1 MPLSETEKC
10 WWIRPDN
17 ALDEEDPKAH
27 EKLRRVVENICRDQD
42 RKRDFLLYGSMY
54 AGGLP
59 PAGGGLAVDNYV
71 RSTPGVGGAKLSL
84 NVSRNVV
91 DAVCARVFSKSK
103 PRVSVSTIG
112 GGFEKQDMA
121 QKLELGID
129 GAMRCTNYYEKSVAK
144 GRDSCV
150 FGTGF
155 TRIRPNY
162 DCSDVDVLRM
172 MPWEVIF
179 DDGEAMTDG
188 GTLWDGPRCIYLR
201 YYIDRFV
208 LMHRAGVHVTPGR
221 NWYADG
227 DESVIAY
234 KLDMLE
240 KLKGLSDKDAE
251 FGFQQVANR
260 VCIEEGWHRPSGKN
274 AKDGRYVVAVENCTL
289 IDRHIERYEKELSW
303 YRWGDPIVGFYGQGI
318 VEQGSGIQAEI
329 NKLIRDIQTGH
340 HLIKGH
346 YLVEQGSKVVKSH
359 INNDIASILN
369 YVGTAP
375 TFQAPSIISPE
386 VYQHLWALVQKYYE
400 LAGVNQQSA
409 SAQRPVGLDSGE
421 AQRVYADQQTET
433 LLEKGKRFEEAVQ
446 EDGMLIAKAAKC
458 LSRHGVY
465 EVRTQADDGFESIDW
480 KDLEDPDEFAM
491 YVETTSALPG
501 TLPGKLSTA
510 QDLMQI
516 GQFAP
521 QDVLEMVGMA
531 DLLQITKRKQA
542 SRKLVEKKVGEMLR
556 GEGKYMPHPFL
567 NLAEAIEIATEMRNV
582 AEVKDVDDEYL
593 RWVQDFVD
601 ECKRLMKPPAP
612 MPGPMGPGAGAGLA
626 GGPPMGIPGALP
638 MPTAGGPPAPGAP
651 MPPPGAN
658 GVMPT

>member
-27 EKLRRVVENICRDQD
+27 EKLRRVIENICREQD

-91 DAVCARVFSKSK
+91 DAVCARIFSKSK
-103 PRVSVSTIG
+103 PRVSVATIG
-112 GGFEKQDMA
+112 GGYEKQEMA
-121 QKLELGID
+121 KQLELGID
-129 GAMRCTNYYEKSVAK
+129 GAMRCTKYYEKSVAK

-155 TRIRPNY
+155 SRIRPNY
-162 DCSDVDVLRM
+162 DCNDVDVLRM

-201 YYIDRFV
+201 YYIDRYV
-208 LMHRAGVHVTPGR
+208 LMHRAQVEVKPGC

-227 DESVIAY
+227 DAGLIAMKLQ
-234 KLDMLE
+234 KLDQ
-240 KLKGLSDKDAE
+240 LKGLSDKDAE
-251 FGFQQVANR
+251 FGYQQIANR
-260 VCIEEGWHRPSGKN
+260 ICIEEAWHRPSGKD
-274 AKDGRYVVAVENCTL
+274 ASDGRYVVGVENCTL
-289 IDRHIERYEKELSW
+289 IDRKIDEYESELSW

-318 VEQGSGIQAEI
+318 VELGSGIQAEI
-329 NKLIRDIQTGH
+329 NKLVRDIQTGH

-346 YLVEQGSKVVKSH
+346 YLVESGSKVVKAH
-359 INNDIASILN
+359 INNDLASILTFT
-369 YVGTAP
+369 GTPP
-375 TFQAPSIISPE
+375 TYQAPAIIAPE

-400 LAGVNQQSA
+400 IAGVNQQAA

-433 LLEKGKRFEEAVQ
+433 LLEKGKRFEAAVEA
-446 EDGMLIAKAAKC
+446 DGLLIAKAAKC
-458 LSRHGVY
+458 LSRRGAY
-465 EVRTQADDGFESIDW
+465 EVQTQADDGFESIDW
-480 KDLEDPDEFAM
+480 ASLDDPDDFVM
-491 YVETTSALPG
+491 YVESTSALPG

-521 QDVLEMVGMA
+521 QDVLEMVGMP
-531 DLLQITKRKQA
+531 DLLQIQKRKEA
-542 SRKLVEKKVGEMLR
+542 SRKLVEKMVGRMLR

-567 NLAEAIEIATEMRNV
+567 NLAEAVEIATEMRNV
-582 AEVKDVDDEYL
+582 AELKDVPDDLL
-593 RWVQDFVD
+593 RQVQDFVD
-601 ECKRLMKPPAP
+601 EAKRLMKPPAP
-612 MPGPMGPGAGAGLA
+612 PTAPGAGA